1 MGTSIFTDP
10 GAYADEASWHAEAA
24 RLRAPGG
31 LVRVTEPGFMPL
43 WAAVRHADVAAIGR
57 DGARFHN
64 APHPILVEGPNR
76 EGAGPPVRNLVGM
89 DGDEHRAYR
98 AIVANWFT
106 PGSLR
111 QRVSDI
117 EALVDRVLDG
127 LAARSGEVVDFA
139 HDVASALPLR
149 VLLGSMGIDEAD
161 DAHIHRLSR
170 ELFGAKDDEVA
181 RGDNDATI
189 AAVVAEFGAY
199 FMGLAMQR
207 RAEPGDD
214 LASVIANA
222 RVDGELLPPDLLVP
236 YFVLM
241 AAAGHDTVST
251 VLAGAMEALAR
262 HPDQLRQLQA
272 DPGMLPGALD
282 ELLRW
287 VTPTKH
293 FMRTA
298 VTDVEVS
305 GQVVRAG
312 EWVLLSYAS
321 ANRDEAVFADPF
333 RLDLS
338 RSNAADHL
346 AFGVGPHYCVG
357 AHLARLELRTFFER
371 LLPRLDG
378 LEVAG
383 PVRLAKTTF
392 VGTYKQLPL
401 RIRLR

>member
-1 MGTSIFTDP
+1 MNNSIFTDP
-10 GAYADEASWHAEAA
+10 AAYADEASWHATAA
-24 RLRAPGG
+24 QFRASGG
-31 LVRVTEPGFMPL
+31 LVRVEEPGFMPF
-43 WAAVRHADVAAIGR
+43 WAAVRHRDVAAIGR
-57 DGARFHN
+57 DGAVFHN

-89 DGDEHRAYR
+89 DGEEHRAYR

-106 PGSLR
+106 PGALKRRASE
-111 QRVSDI
+111 I
-117 EALVDRVLDG
+117 EATVDRVLDG
-127 LAARSGEVVDFA
+127 LAARSGEVVEFA
-139 HDVASALPLR
+139 DEVASALPLR

-181 RGDNDATI
+181 RGDNESTI
-189 AAVVAEFGAY
+189 AAVVGEFAAY
-199 FMGLAMQR
+199 FMGLVMQR
-207 RAEPGDD
+207 RDAPGDD

-222 RVDGELLPPDLLVP
+222 RVDGDVLPPDLLVP
-236 YFVLM
+236 YFILM

-251 VLAGAMEALAR
+251 VLAGSMEALAS
-262 HPDQLRQLQA
+262 HPEELSRLQA
-272 DPGMLPGALD
+272 DPSTLPLAID

-305 GQVVRAG
+305 GQQVRAG
-312 EWVLLSYAS
+312 DWVLLSYPS

-333 RLDLS
+333 RLDLT

-346 AFGVGPHYCVG
+346 SFGVGPHYCVG

-371 LLPRLDG
+371 LLPRLDSVE
-378 LEVAG
+378 LAG

-401 RIRLR
+401 RITVR